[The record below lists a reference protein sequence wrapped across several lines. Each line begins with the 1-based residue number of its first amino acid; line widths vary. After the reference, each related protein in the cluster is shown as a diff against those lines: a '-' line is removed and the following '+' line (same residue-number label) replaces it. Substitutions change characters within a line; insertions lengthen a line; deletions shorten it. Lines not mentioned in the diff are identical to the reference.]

1 MSIFEKNYGS
11 EYSDAI
17 TMVHKEFKEAGD
29 KLFDEASKI
38 LESKKVLN
46 MPKYQRLKALG
57 FTAAK
62 EVVEA
67 ERILSERKMHEDL
80 VILVQHY
87 RMRYPFNKFITLE
100 KVQEIC
106 QKYGLV
112 YGEVSRYT
120 GFIPE
125 VKLSEMEKFKFKKD
139 DGPLE
144 FQFGGSWYSEE
155 DLKKPW
161 SVFPGSKYLDDQ
173 EKYDESINAGKPMND
188 HCRYKDSEFLICAPL
203 KNMNISSR
211 EQIINY
217 KIVPVPDPVVLKEVK
232 GGFLIVTAWGDEA
245 SDPNVVN
252 EINN

>member
-67 ERILSERKMHEDL
+67 ERILSERKMHED
-80 VILVQHY
+80 VVNLVQHY

-112 YGEVSRYT
+112 YGPVSKYT

-125 VKLSEMEKFKFKKD
+125 VKLSEMEKFKFKKE
-139 DGPLE
+139 DGELE
-144 FQFGGSWYSEE
+144 FEFGSSWYSEQE
-155 DLKKPW
+155 LKTPW
-161 SVFPGSKYLDDQ
+161 SAFPGSKYLDDQ

-252 EINN
+252 EIDN

>member
-1 MSIFEKNYGS
+1 MSIFEKSYGS

-29 KLFDEASKI
+29 KLFDEASRI

-46 MPKYQRLKALG
+46 MPKYKRLKELG

-67 ERILSERKMHEDL
+67 ETILSERKMHEDL
-80 VILVQHY
+80 VNLVQHY

-100 KVQEIC
+100 KLQEIC
-106 QKYGLV
+106 KKYGLI
-112 YGEVSRYT
+112 YGPVSRYT

-125 VKLSEMEKFKFKKD
+125 AKLSEMEKFKFKKED
-139 DGPLE
+139 APLE
-144 FQFGGSWYSEE
+144 FQFGWSWYDEE
-155 DLKKPW
+155 ELKKPW
-161 SVFPGSKYLDDQ
+161 NSFPGSKYLDDQ
-173 EKYDESINAGKPMND
+173 DKYDESLNAGKPMNNY
-188 HCRYKDSEFLICAPL
+188 CRYRDSELLICAPL
-203 KNMNISSR
+203 KDMKVDAWERIS
-211 EQIINY
+211 NY
-217 KIVPVPDPVVLKEVK
+217 QIVPVPDPVVLKEVK

>member
-29 KLFDEASKI
+29 KLFNEASEI

-67 ERILSERKMHEDL
+67 ERILSERKMHED
-80 VILVQHY
+80 VVNLVQHY

-112 YGEVSRYT
+112 YGPVSKYT

-125 VKLSEMEKFKFKKD
+125 VKLSEMEKFKFKKE
-139 DGPLE
+139 DGELE
-144 FQFGGSWYSEE
+144 FEFGSSWISEQE
-155 DLKKPW
+155 LKTPW

-173 EKYDESINAGKPMND
+173 KKYDESINAGKPMND